1 MENLIIK
8 PTADTPHVIFENSG
22 EIFMRGR
29 SLPENP
35 NAFYQPLLNWVS
47 KCDIPS
53 VTFNFQLEYF
63 NTASSKLVFELLKA
77 LKGNSNITNL
87 LVKWHYEEGDDDS
100 FETGQQYNNLLKIPF
115 EFIEV
120 AESGF

>member
-1 MENLIIK
+1 METLAIK
-8 PTADTPHVIFENSG
+8 PTADTPRVLFERTG
-22 EIFMRGR
+22 ILQMQGR

-35 NAFYQPLLNWVS
+35 NIFYRPLLEWATN
-47 KCDIPS
+47 CDIET
-53 VTFNFQLEYF
+53 VEFNFQLEYF

-77 LKGNSNITNL
+77 FKLNSSIKNF

-100 FETGQQYNNLLKIPF
+100 LETGQQYNNLLKIPF

>member
-1 MENLIIK
+1 METLAIK
-8 PTADTPHVIFENSG
+8 PTADTPRVLFERTG
-22 EIFMRGR
+22 ILQMQGR

-35 NAFYQPLLNWVS
+35 NIFYRPLLEWAAN
-47 KCDIPS
+47 CDIET
-53 VTFNFQLEYF
+53 VEFNFQLEYF

-77 LKGNSNITNL
+77 FKQNTTIKNL

-100 FETGQQYNNLLKIPF
+100 LETGQQYNNLLKIPF

>member
-1 MENLIIK
+1 METLAIK
-8 PTADTPHVIFENSG
+8 PTADTPRVLFERTG
-22 EIFMRGR
+22 ILQMQGR

-35 NAFYQPLLNWVS
+35 NIFYRPLLEWAVN
-47 KCDIPS
+47 CDIEN
-53 VTFNFQLEYF
+53 VEFNFQLEYF

-77 LKGNSNITNL
+77 FKQNATIKNF